1 MCKHRLS
8 NEESP
13 AFVFIAKS
21 ACGGIRPLQACV
33 YILVNWEYYHHSQVI
48 LGAPRSSQELPGI
61 LRIMFLISTF
71 VRVKPCQMANTKSS
85 AEAMCKDWEKRKGGK
100 SWEKL
105 PGTLRNS
112 QELPGTPRNHQGS
125 PRTSQ
130 AFQRPSG
137 TLEISARRNCQVL
150 LRIIFL
156 ISTIV
161 RVKPCQIA
169 NTEAMCKRLRKE
181 KGEKSCSLHQSQ
193 LGFRAAHVV
202 HLKFIGHLKFSL
214 GWDIRL

>member
-1 MCKHRLS
+1 MLRTTRCRKTRFDVVDHSMCKHRLS
-8 NEESP
+8 DEESP

-100 SWEKL
+100 S
-105 PGTLRNS
+105 
-112 QELPGTPRNHQGS
+112 
-125 PRTSQ
+125 
-130 AFQRPSG
+130 
-137 TLEISARRNCQVL
+137 
-150 LRIIFL
+150 
-156 ISTIV
+156 
-161 RVKPCQIA
+161 
-169 NTEAMCKRLRKE
+169 
-181 KGEKSCSLHQSQ
+181 CSLHQSQ